1 MALGRSRM
9 PGWLRT
15 LPQWRLPNGNLRPA
29 PAKSRLRRRWTECI
43 SPTGA
48 LTIPGTEAYIRVLGA
63 PPLGAM
69 VRCEAPTDYSV
80 TSVRLCRM
88 RRLQRL
94 VRTLTSPARGRDGW
108 RTRGRKVPGCLTSE
122 SEERETWTAEVLA
135 GRFLERRR
143 LRLLPQE
150 CGREETSA
158 VDVSGQHYDRDGEQ
172 SPERTEWD
180 LVKGEANWIASFC
193 IAVRNVIGR
202 EKFSSNLRV

>member
-1 MALGRSRM
+1 M
-9 PGWLRT
+9 
-15 LPQWRLPNGNLRPA
+15 QPA
-29 PAKSRLRRRWTECI
+29 PAKSRLSRGCI
-43 SPTGA
+43 SPTRA
-48 LTIPGTEAYIRVLGA
+48 LTIPGPEAYIPVLGA

-69 VRCEAPTDYSV
+69 VRCEAPTDHSV
-80 TSVRLCRM
+80 TGVRLCRM
-88 RRLQRL
+88 RRLRRL
-94 VRTLTSPARGRDGW
+94 VRTLFSPRWGEGRG
-108 RTRGRKVPGCLTSE
+108 RTRGRKVPGCLKSE

-150 CGREETSA
+150 CGQEETSA